1 MTTMALG
8 HLRAASKR
16 AIRLAPLSMRKR
28 AAVALQRQAWLPPH
42 RRRWWAVELVR
53 DLADRNLDAFHEFL
67 WTNHLGYAATY
78 EVAERFGPE
87 NVRASRRMFFEDLA
101 RQLQAAGAAPAT
113 DVKSVF
119 EVGCSLGYQLRQME
133 LDLFPAAT
141 TLEGIDLDRHAI
153 ASGAEYL
160 RGCGSK
166 VAVRCGDAGNL
177 AQELG
182 DRRYDVIVCTG
193 VLMYLTEVRAAD
205 AVRAMLRQANALVA
219 LAGLAHPQIDNADLA
234 RSDMRP
240 SDRTFIHNLDR
251 MVRQAGG
258 TIHAR
263 RWEGARDVDGNTI
276 YFVFASAA

>member
-1 MTTMALG
+1 
-8 HLRAASKR
+8 
-16 AIRLAPLSMRKR
+16 
-28 AAVALQRQAWLPPH
+28 
-42 RRRWWAVELVR
+42 
-53 DLADRNLDAFHEFL
+53 
-67 WTNHLGYAATY
+67 
-78 EVAERFGPE
+78 
-87 NVRASRRMFFEDLA
+87 MFFEDLA

-153 ASGAEYL
+153 AAGAEYL